1 VVAAHH
7 QLKDVYKII
16 GYSIGLVYCLV

>member
-1 VVAAHH
+1 VAAHH